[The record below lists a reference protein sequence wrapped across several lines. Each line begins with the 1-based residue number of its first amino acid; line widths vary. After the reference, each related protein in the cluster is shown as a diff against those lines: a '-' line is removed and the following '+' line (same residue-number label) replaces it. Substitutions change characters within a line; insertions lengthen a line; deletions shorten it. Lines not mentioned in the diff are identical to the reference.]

1 MSNTSSNEKTIY
13 TLIYDKAKA
22 KQLCDDCDKKFAED
36 FAEYV
41 AEAKTDCKKY
51 KVGLIVSLTICVI
64 ALVLAITHKINP
76 CPPVI
81 SIASAVFS
89 FLASLVFGILIGG
102 TKEGVESKS
111 EDLAHN
117 IRDYAYPN
125 LGKVYKAVGGGEILS
140 VEISENKNTDYDTCT
155 INYKTEDDRPDKIWF
170 FMDTKKSFDV
180 TGIEVDLIENVV
192 RHPISA
198 DEKNFKLVSES
209 QSGEV
214 GDSK

>member
-1 MSNTSSNEKTIY
+1 MSNTNTNEKTIY

-22 KQLCDDCDKKFAED
+22 RELCDDCDKKFAED

-41 AEAKTDCKKY
+41 AEAKEDCKKY
-51 KVGLIVSLTICVI
+51 KIGLIVSLTICVVS
-64 ALVLAITHKINP
+64 LVLAITHKINP

-89 FLASLVFGILIGG
+89 FLAFLVFCILISG
-102 TKEGVESKS
+102 TKEGIESRS

-125 LGKVYKAVGGGEILS
+125 LGKVYKAVGDGEILS

-155 INYKTEDDRPDKIWF
+155 INYKTEDNRPGKIWF
-170 FMDTKKSFDV
+170 FMETKRSFDV
-180 TGIEVDLIENVV
+180 TEIEVDLIENAV
-192 RHPISA
+192 RHPISVN
-198 DEKNFKLVSES
+198 ERNFKLVPES
-209 QSGEV
+209 PVKEAGGAE
-214 GDSK
+214 